1 MRTRPLLLTLLL
13 TLLLAG
19 CAALRDG
26 LNPQPPSASVAGA
39 RITGLGFDHAVIA
52 LDVRVQNPN
61 AIAIRLTGFDYRL
74 RVDGRPALSGERR
87 QRLELGANE
96 TTRMEIP
103 VRLDFGTIAGV
114 LGGLADR
121 DSIAW
126 ELDLGLEVEIPVLG
140 GRRVEASTDGTLPV
154 PHRPELSLQSLRLQR
169 LTSDGALLALTLGV
183 ANPNGFALALEQLDW
198 TLEVEGERWAR
209 GGSTAPL
216 RVPANGQG
224 ALTLTFELDFDTLGR
239 GGYAL
244 LAGGEPLDYALRA
257 TLAATADD
265 ERLGRFELPWS
276 SSGRIDLR

>member
-1 MRTRPLLLTLLL
+1 MRTRPLLPALLL
-13 TLLLAG
+13 ALLLAG

-39 RITGLGFDHAVIA
+39 RITGLGFDHAVVA

-103 VRLDFGTIAGV
+103 LRVDFGTIAGL
-114 LGGLADR
+114 LGGLAGR

-126 ELDLGLEVEIPVLG
+126 ELDLGLEVEIPILG

-169 LTSDGALLALTLGV
+169 LTADGALLALNLGV
-183 ANPNGFALALEQLDW
+183 ANPNGFALALDRLDW

-216 RVPANGQG
+216 RVPANGEG
-224 ALTLTFELDFDTLGR
+224 TLRLTFELDLDSLGR

-244 LAGGEPLDYALRA
+244 LVGGDPLDYTLRA
-257 TLAATADD
+257 TLTATAAD
-265 ERLGRFELPWS
+265 ERLGRFELPWN
-276 SSGRIDLR
+276 SSGRVDLR